1 MGYTLN
7 VVNSTMVEFQE
18 HRIAGVA
25 DLVIARWASDYP
37 DADTFVHGL
46 LHSREGNV
54 GNFVGTAEIDLLIE
68 KGRSE
73 IEPRARHAIYRQ
85 IEERIAREAVLVPL
99 FHEQTYCFA
108 RPGVEGLSLGFSSP
122 VVAYEKLS
130 IRR

>member
-1 MGYTLN
+1 
-7 VVNSTMVEFQE
+7 MVGFQE
-18 HRIAGVA
+18 NRNAGLA

-54 GNFVGTAEIDLLIE
+54 GNFVGSDELDSLIE
-68 KGRSE
+68 KGRAE

-85 IEERIAREAVLVPL
+85 VEDRIARQALLVPL
-99 FHEQTYCFA
+99 FHEQSYCFA

-122 VVAYEKLS
+122 IVSYEKLS